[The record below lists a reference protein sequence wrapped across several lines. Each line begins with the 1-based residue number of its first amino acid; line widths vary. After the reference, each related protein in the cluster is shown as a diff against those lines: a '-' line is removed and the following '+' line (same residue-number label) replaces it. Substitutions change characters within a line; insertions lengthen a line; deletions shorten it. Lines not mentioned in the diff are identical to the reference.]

1 MYNVVFYEAISNQYL
16 YFNITIHILCYIMLG
31 TIDGNIF

>member
-1 MYNVVFYEAISNQYL
+1 MLLFMKLFSNQYL
-16 YFNITIHILCYIMLG
+16 YFNITIHILYYIMLG